1 MAVNIYNQ
9 VPFNTYT
16 PRSFQE
22 MLAPVMY
29 AAEEESKLQQQ
40 YADTGS
46 TIDKAMAYLNP
57 ELDKESYAKIQQ
69 YKADL
74 SKAVDDLSTK
84 GFVDSGRKANL
95 YKLKQRYDTDFAS
108 TALQIEQRNAAAMM
122 QAQMA
127 QKDPSYVYKPASAI
141 SIDEGLKN
149 PNIWTDLVAKGGIS
163 GESLKQQT
171 AQQAKVIKDA
181 IITIDPKLQSMVA
194 PNNKPILD
202 QYIQRIVK
210 GASPTEI
217 YSAISGVVDDPSKAS
232 AITTQLMSIVDNVMT
247 ANNVESLFS
256 PDTQEYTALKSRA
269 AQGLFE
275 AAGGVDFR
283 NITDQMSMEQRRA
296 AIDLA
301 NFKEKKRIEAADE
314 RQENALNLPPID
326 GLFFITSPTEVNPGM
341 KKVVDRENELSSVTE
356 FLLQEI
362 KGGNAAKPFDTTPA
376 KSEKWSDK
384 KPGLAKY
391 FEKSVDDAARESNAK
406 SIQQI
411 WSSKLSNYGI
421 STKGKSYA
429 QLLKEVHDAQD
440 KVAQEKSKM
449 IIGGKDYSPRN
460 SAGIES
466 FVNFA
471 LEKDGAVKEL
481 SNGKISKNSIS
492 SESGHKAYLPKGVL
506 NINFLNDNPI
516 VLSKDG
522 KQYVIDIAKIDVPL
536 AGKIQK
542 VSMDFQNLYKKLD
555 NPNVKLNPDD
565 LLQITNPNVNWEFD
579 TYPGRREVLQEF
591 WQLQID
597 RNLALTNIHNFML
610 GESEQVKQQ

>member
-9 VPFNTYT
+9 VPFNAYT
-16 PRSFQE
+16 PKSFQE

-29 AAEEESKLQQQ
+29 ASEQEEKLQEQ
-40 YADTGS
+40 YAQTGS
-46 TIDKAMAYLNP
+46 TIDKATAYLNP
-57 ELDKESYAKIQQ
+57 ELDKETYAKMQQ
-69 YKADL
+69 YKADVN
-74 SKAVDDLSTK
+74 KAVEDLSTK

-95 YKLKQRYDTDFAS
+95 YKLKQRYDTDFAGA
-108 TALQIEQRNAAAMM
+108 ALQIEQRNAAAML

-127 QKDPSYVYKPASAI
+127 QKDPSYVYKSAANI
-141 SIDEGLKN
+141 SIDEAMKN
-149 PNIWTDLVAKGGIS
+149 PNIWSDIVAKGGIS
-163 GESLKQQT
+163 GENLRQQT
-171 AQQAKVIKDA
+171 ALQAKIIKDS
-181 IITIDPKLQSMVA
+181 ITKIEPILESMVA
-194 PNNKPILD
+194 PNGNPILD

-217 YSAISGVVDDPSKAS
+217 FSAISGIVTDPSKAS
-232 AITTQLMSIVDNVMT
+232 AITTQLMSIVDNVMAT
-247 ANNVESLFS
+247 NNVESVFAK
-256 PDTQEYTALKSRA
+256 DTDNYQLLKSKA

-283 NITDQMSMEQRRA
+283 NVTDQMSMEQRRA

-301 NFKEKKRIEAADE
+301 NFKEKKRIEAADKA
-314 RQENALNLPPID
+314 QENPLGLPPID
-326 GLFFITSPTEVNPGM
+326 GLFFVTSPTEANPGM
-341 KKVVDRENELSSVTE
+341 KKIVDSETELSNVTE

-362 KGGNAAKPFDTTPA
+362 KGGNAAKPFDVTPA
-376 KSEKWSDK
+376 KSEKWSEK
-384 KPGLAKY
+384 KPGLGKY
-391 FEKSVDDAARESNAK
+391 FEKSVDDAARESQAK

-460 SAGIES
+460 PAGIKS

-471 LEKDGAVKEL
+471 LEKEGAVKEL

-492 SESGHKAYLPKGVL
+492 SESGHKAYLPEGVL

-522 KQYVIDIAKIDVPL
+522 KQYVIDMAKIDVPL
-536 AGKIQK
+536 ADKIQK
-542 VSMDFQNLYKKLD
+542 VSMGFQNLYKKLD

-597 RNLALTNIHNFML
+597 RNSALTNIHNFML